1 MRNKAALKK
10 KRDEEDNRRHKEK
23 EQIKKELRLQE
34 KKDEKSK
41 IKNKKDSKDINAIK
55 KEIDLSVKKEIETES
70 SQVIMAS
77 GTTTANSTPKT
88 TPSIKVGTPL
98 SSQISINKEDGDN
111 KKRKREDG
119 KTDPITSSITTDAKK
134 IKTESK

>member
-1 MRNKAALKK
+1 
-10 KRDEEDNRRHKEK
+10 
-23 EQIKKELRLQE
+23 
-34 KKDEKSK
+34 
-41 IKNKKDSKDINAIK
+41 
-55 KEIDLSVKKEIETES
+55 
-70 SQVIMAS
+70 MAS

-88 TPSIKVGTPL
+88 TPSLKAGTPL